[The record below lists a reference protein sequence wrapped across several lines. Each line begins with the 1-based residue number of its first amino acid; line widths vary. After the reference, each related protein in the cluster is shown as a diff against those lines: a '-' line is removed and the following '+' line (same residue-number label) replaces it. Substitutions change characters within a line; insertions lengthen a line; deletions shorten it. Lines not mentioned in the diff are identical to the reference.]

1 MNVLA
6 QIFGALALLFLVISY
21 QQKKRIRFLDLQ
33 LIANIFYSLQ
43 YLALHAYSGMVAF
56 LISTIKM
63 LIFRVDEKNNK
74 SSSVFVLIF
83 LEFSFVVLGIFT
95 YENLYSFIPILGV
108 CLFTYG
114 AWQRNL
120 KITYF
125 IGILVAVISNVYD
138 IIVGAYVSVISNLFE
153 FLASLIGFI
162 RVSSVDNMVKN
173 RINNTKK

>member
-6 QIFGALALLFLVISY
+6 QIFGAFALLFLVISY
-21 QQKKRIRFLDLQ
+21 LQKKRINFLNFQ
-33 LIANIFYSLQ
+33 FFANIFYVLQ
-43 YLALHAYSGMVAF
+43 YFVLHAYSGMVAF

-63 LIFRVDEKNNK
+63 FIFRIDEKKNK
-74 SSSVFVLIF
+74 STSIFFLIL
-83 LEFSFVVLGIFT
+83 LEFSFVVLGILT
-95 YENLYSFIPILGV
+95 YENLYSLIPILGA

-125 IGILVAVISNVYD
+125 IGIVVALISNVYD

-153 FLASLIGFI
+153 LLASLIGFI
-162 RVSSVDNMVKN
+162 RIFKSSNEDN
-173 RINNTKK
+173 

>member
-1 MNVLA
+1 MNILA
-6 QIFGALALLFLVISY
+6 QVFGFFALIFLVISY
-21 QQKKRIRFLDLQ
+21 QQKNRIKFLDLQ
-33 LIANIFYSLQ
+33 LLANIFYCLQ
-43 YLALHAYSGMVAF
+43 YLVLHAYSGVASF

-63 LIFRVDEKNNK
+63 FIFHMDEKKNK
-74 SSSVFVLIF
+74 STSVFILIF
-83 LEFSFVVLGIFT
+83 LELSFIVLGIFT
-95 YENLYSFIPILGV
+95 YENLYSLIPILGA

-120 KITYF
+120 KVTYF

-162 RVSSVDNMVKN
+162 RIFRVSNKDN
-173 RINNTKK
+173 